1 MAHNKRFCRTP
12 GESSDG
18 RRETDVSQNKR
29 WPIGFDASLQGT
41 KMHVELRHYWDAL
54 RTYITSTYHI
64 SNPALVDMREE
75 LLRRAGAIAQEP
87 YLESTA
93 RYAGTRSY
101 QDLSIPSEVS
111 EMLRWLGERGVI
123 FDPPYDHQAGA
134 LELSLTPP
142 FKDLVVTTGTGSG
155 KTETFLLPILG
166 RLAAEASVGNTFGVR
181 AVRALLLYP
190 MNALVNDQ
198 LGRLRVLFGDNSVA
212 RWFTDHGGRPM
223 KFARYTG
230 RTLYPGRRKAD
241 TDKHRDRLQSL
252 HFYLDLEDR
261 AASDLGARALIG
273 ELRRRGKW
281 PAKPPTS
288 DGDENGVSRWFGR
301 GRWKD
306 SNGNWIRTIERPEDP
321 ELFLRHEA
329 QEGVPDLLVTNYSML
344 EYMLLR
350 PIERDIFR
358 TTAEYYAANRDQRL
372 LLILDEA
379 HLYRGAQGTE
389 VAMLIRRLR
398 NRLRLPLD
406 QLQVICTSASFSNQV
421 AARHFAADL
430 AGKPASGFVVLAGTK
445 TAASPSGLG
454 DVAVAS
460 TLASLNLVQLRA
472 TSLSARV
479 EAILSIL
486 SLSPPTESRPLTI
499 TGSVGTEGQLRCLT
513 TGLETRDV
521 DFVLADA
528 ALELPI
534 EVIAV
539 IDGTSAVPV
548 RVRVEGATEIT
559 IEDHSINL
567 APGMDP
573 IARLLHATLRRLPVT
588 GRLINLTSGARSDED
603 DVHDPEGVGPA
614 QAIGV
619 LGARLFPDVD
629 PDLARTA
636 TDALVEIASMAK
648 RGDGAPLLA
657 ARAHAFFRG
666 LPGLWACADPACDQV
681 SDTLRTRWT
690 AESLPTGALYAQPR
704 RTCGCGARVFEV
716 YTCRACG
723 SAFFKGYAFDPSDPD
738 YLWAEDVGEVDDVD
752 GVVQPLFLA
761 LEEPPQGS
769 SARFEYLDPVSGR
782 IGSSSDRAR
791 EVWLPPMGHQDTAA
805 GQFENC
811 PRCGARGDDIMDH
824 VTKGDEPFQ
833 ELVSSQLLEQPPRA
847 GIDTPLRGR
856 KALIFSDGRQAAS
869 RLAGKLQQYSMRDA
883 VRPLVLDGFTEL
895 ERRLGTHVTLDH
907 AYAALLT
914 GCVRSGVTLRPPQ
927 AQHFDADLEA
937 FRDLLTSQP
946 PTTERELFNRSAE
959 FNTQRTNKALMLAL
973 YPVLNDA
980 HTGLSALALG
990 TIQASLDG
998 ADLRAFEQLAAPP
1011 GPDELSAYDRR
1022 WALLD
1027 LWLHDAILSRA
1038 LYLPTTPAEWL
1049 DSSDGAK
1056 IKRTTAS
1063 FPGFVRELVS
1073 TAWFNANLR
1082 STAGAPKPW
1091 TQFITRAFATNE
1103 TANGFILRAS
1113 KLRLVTQ
1120 DVSWRRC
1127 ERCTTVQPANPLSGD
1142 RCRVRLGQRFCGGTT
1157 RPLDPNQDAVFRSR
1171 KGHFRRHVERL
1182 ASEPGY
1188 APHPYVAAEHSAALN
1203 DSSNSAAVARA
1214 EWHELRFQDLD
1225 VEGPEGH
1232 REGSIDVLSC
1242 TTTMEVGIDIG
1253 SLTAVALRNVP
1264 PGRANYQQRSGRAG
1278 RRGSSLSTVITYCGA
1293 DSHDQE
1299 FYSDPAGM
1307 VSGPVPDPMLN
1318 LDNLEIVQRHCF
1330 ALLMSMF
1337 QMEAIPDPDGGQV
1350 TANVFESLGML
1361 RDFRSGGVDAFS
1373 YAGLEAWLDAEQ
1385 ARVAAALGEVVPRA
1399 VLGDALR
1406 FIDEIPGALLTALR
1420 RVGAG
1425 PVRPDEVQSGLSSA
1439 VDDLVKEGGED
1450 AESARGLL
1458 LDWGSDIDFDAID
1471 HTSREQATASND
1483 DHVEDAPEGG
1493 LDPEKL
1499 LDRLFDCGVLP
1510 RYAFPTDVVTFH
1522 VFDPTQSTERRAV
1535 LKYSPQ
1541 LGLNQALSAYAPGR
1555 EVWVNGER
1563 HYSFAIW
1570 TPFNRRDCWQAWFAM
1585 KVYFECDRCGYAR
1598 VEPRS
1603 DDYYVGQVLDCP
1615 ACGTAG
1621 SLGVGKRWL
1630 RPPGFAHPVDLPAE
1644 LALEDSPIPTRPTR
1658 AKLSAPFT
1666 DVGPAEAAQS
1676 AANGAGYEIWTAKQH
1691 LVLSNTGSKDQ
1702 MKPGFLYCPVCG
1714 RTEPNGWAA
1723 GRFGKGGHPRPNPD
1737 HHPHGAN
1744 CNARP
1749 TIVVLGNEFIT
1760 DIALIRFQLT
1770 GSVTLPPGS
1779 IVAKIVLTTVAQALA
1794 SAVAKLQDV
1803 DESDI
1808 GAEYRVAM
1816 TSGGRIGNQVEVY
1829 LYDLTPGGAAFVR
1842 SAASDAKQLF
1852 DQALRRLESCH
1863 CTHSCY
1869 ECLRSYKNKWDHK
1882 YLHRG
1887 LAAAF
1892 LRHVVYGETPTIPAD
1907 DDRRLLHALA
1917 VDLEESG
1924 YQVEEFKGGLRLPD
1938 VDDRLVVLGHPLT
1951 PGEPGSDAGRVLA
1964 AAEGQ
1969 VVVVD
1974 QLLVD
1979 RALPAAVR
1987 EATGARRAQSD
1998 GFALPSFLTEVQG
2011 GTPVYDATSLRA
2023 NELPEPLAT
2032 VELAGAPA
2040 GSFVVQL
2047 THPTLERMPQG
2058 VFSTGAWVVFAPTSE
2073 DDFVSSDRVPRL
2085 LLSRASAFNATG
2097 ERWTF
2102 GLPSQRGDKVHILY
2116 YSHVAPRAETP
2127 RLSDVVVSGR
2137 AHGVFVNGALQTI
2150 GGS

>member
-1 MAHNKRFCRTP
+1 
-12 GESSDG
+12 
-18 RRETDVSQNKR
+18 
-29 WPIGFDASLQGT
+29 
-41 KMHVELRHYWDAL
+41 MHVELQHYWDAL

-64 SNPALVDMREE
+64 SNPALVDMRDEF
-75 LLRRAGAIAQEP
+75 LRRAGAIAQEP

-93 RYAGTRSY
+93 RYAGARRY
-101 QDLSIPSEVS
+101 GDLSIPPDVSEV
-111 EMLRWLGERGVI
+111 LCWLGERGVI
-123 FDPPYDHQAGA
+123 FDPPYDHQADA
-134 LELSLTPP
+134 LEFSLNPP
-142 FKDLVVTTGTGSG
+142 FKDLVVTTSTGSG
-155 KTETFLLPILG
+155 KTETFLLPVLG
-166 RLAAEASVGNTFGVR
+166 RLAAEASVGHSFGTR
-181 AVRALLLYP
+181 AIRALLLYP

-198 LGRLRVLFGDNSVA
+198 LGRLRVLFGDDSVS
-212 RWFTDHGGRPM
+212 RWFTDCGGRPM

-230 RTLYPGRRKAD
+230 RTLYPGRRKGD
-241 TDKHRDRLQSL
+241 TNKHRDRLQSL
-252 HFYLDLEDR
+252 RFYLDLENL
-261 AASDLGARALIG
+261 AARDSDARTLIG
-273 ELRRRGKW
+273 QLRRRGKW

-288 DGDENGVSRWFGR
+288 HGAENGVSEWYGS
-301 GRWKD
+301 GHWKD
-306 SNGNWIRTIERPEDP
+306 GDGNWIRTVERPEDP

-329 QEGVPDLLVTNYSML
+329 QEGVPDLLITNYSML

-358 TTAEYYAANRDQRL
+358 TTADYYAANRDQRL

-398 NRLRLPLD
+398 NRLHLPLD
-406 QLQVICTSASFSNQV
+406 QLQVICTSASFSNPE
-421 AARHFAADL
+421 AARYFAADL
-430 AGKPASGFVVLAGTK
+430 AGKPASGFEVLTGTK
-445 TAASPSGLG
+445 TAASPSGPG

-460 TLASLNLVQLRA
+460 ALASVDLVQLRGS
-472 TSLSARV
+472 SLSARV
-479 EAILSIL
+479 EAISSIL
-486 SLSPPTESRPLTI
+486 AFNPPSEPRPLTV
-499 TGSVGTEGQLRCLT
+499 TGPDGAQGNLSCLT
-513 TGLETRDV
+513 AGLETRTV
-521 DFVLADA
+521 DFLLVDA
-528 ALELPI
+528 ALKLPS

-539 IDGTSAVPV
+539 VGGTTDVPVHVCVEQAAEVTIDGHEV
-548 RVRVEGATEIT
+548 
-559 IEDHSINL
+559 NL
-567 APGMDP
+567 ASGRDP
-573 IARLLHATLRRLPVT
+573 IARLLHGALQRLPVL
-588 GRLINLTSGARSDED
+588 GRLLNLTSGARSNED
-603 DVHDPEGVGPA
+603 DEHDPDGVGPA

-619 LGARLFPDVD
+619 LGARLFPGLH
-629 PDLARTA
+629 PEIARVA
-636 TDALVEIASMAK
+636 TDALVELASLAK

-681 SDTLRTRWT
+681 SDNLRARWS
-690 AESLPTGALYAQPR
+690 EEVLPTGALYAQPR
-704 RTCGCGARVFEV
+704 RTCGCGARVFEL

-723 SAFFKGYAFDPSDPD
+723 SAFFKGYAFDPGDPD

-761 LEEPPQGS
+761 LEEPPEGS
-769 SARFEYLDPVSGR
+769 GTRFGYLDPVSGR

-791 EVWLPPMGHQDTAA
+791 EVWLPPVGQQDTPA
-805 GQFENC
+805 GHFESC
-811 PRCGARGDDIMDH
+811 PRCDARGDDIMDH

-883 VRPLVLDGFTEL
+883 VRPLMLDGFAEL
-895 ERRLGTHVTLDH
+895 ERRFGIQVTLDH
-907 AYAALLT
+907 SYAALLT
-914 GCVRSGVTLRPPQ
+914 GCVRRGVTLRPPQ
-927 AQHFDADLEA
+927 APHFDADLEV
-937 FRDLLTSQP
+937 FRDLLTHQP

-959 FNTQRTNKALMLAL
+959 LNTQRTNKALMLAL

-998 ADLRAFEQLAAPP
+998 ADLRAFEQLPAPP
-1011 GPDELSAYDRR
+1011 EPAELSANERR

-1038 LYLPTTPAEWL
+1038 LYLPTTPSEWL
-1049 DSSDGAK
+1049 DSPAGPK

-1063 FPGFVRELVS
+1063 FPNFVREL
-1073 TAWFNANLR
+1073 TGKPWFNANLR

-1091 TQFITRAFATNE
+1091 TQFISRTFATSE

-1120 DVSWRRC
+1120 DVPWRRC

-1142 RCRVRLGQRFCGGTT
+1142 RCRVRLGQRVCGGTT

-1203 DSSNSAAVARA
+1203 DSSSAVVARA

-1232 REGSIDVLSC
+1232 RDGSIDVLSC

-1278 RRGSSLSTVITYCGA
+1278 RRGSSLSTVVTYCGA

-1337 QMEAIPDPDGGQV
+1337 QMEAIPDPEGGQV
-1350 TANVFESLGML
+1350 SANVFESLGML
-1361 RDFRSGGVDAFS
+1361 RDFRGGGVDEFS
-1373 YAGLEAWLDAEQ
+1373 YAGLEAWLNSEQ
-1385 ARVAAALGEVVPRA
+1385 TRVEAALGEVVPRP
-1399 VLGDALR
+1399 VLEQAPK
-1406 FIDEIPGALLTALR
+1406 FIDEVPGALLAALR
-1420 RVGAG
+1420 RIGAG
-1425 PVRPDEVQSGLSSA
+1425 PVRPDEVQSELSSA
-1439 VDDLVKEGGED
+1439 VDDLVKEGGEH
-1450 AESARGLL
+1450 AENARGLL
-1458 LDWGSDIDFDAID
+1458 FDWGIDIDFDAID
-1471 HTSREQATASND
+1471 HAPNEKATSSVD

-1493 LDPEKL
+1493 LNPEKL
-1499 LDRLFDCGVLP
+1499 LDRLFDRGVLP

-1522 VFDPTQSTERRAV
+1522 VFDPSQSTERRAV

-1603 DDYYVGQVLDCP
+1603 DDYYVGQALDCP

-1621 SLGVGKRWL
+1621 SLGVAKRWL

-1644 LALEDSPIPTRPTR
+1644 LPLEDSPVPTRPTR

-1666 DVGPAEAAQS
+1666 DVGPPDAAQW

-1691 LVLSNTGSKDQ
+1691 LVLTNAGSKDQ
-1702 MKPGFLYCPVCG
+1702 MKPGFLYCPLCG

-1723 GRFGKGGHPRPNPD
+1723 GRFGRGGHPRPNPD
-1737 HHPHGAN
+1737 HYPHGAS
-1744 CNARP
+1744 CNGRP
-1749 TIVVLGNEFIT
+1749 TVVVLGNDFIT
-1760 DIALIRFQLT
+1760 DIALIRFQLA

-1794 SAVAKLQDV
+1794 AAVAKLQDI

-1842 SAASDAKQLF
+1842 SAASDAEQLF
-1852 DQALRRLESCH
+1852 DEALRRLASCH

-1892 LRHVVYGETPTIPAD
+1892 LRHVVHGETPTIPLD
-1907 DDRRLLHALA
+1907 DDRRLLRALA
-1917 VDLEESG
+1917 VDLTESG
-1924 YQVEEFKGGLRLPD
+1924 QEVEELGGGIRLSGFD
-1938 VDDRLVVLGHPLT
+1938 GRVVVLGHPLT
-1951 PGEPGSDAGRVLA
+1951 PGEPGSNAGRALA
-1964 AAEGQ
+1964 EAVGQ
-1969 VVVVD
+1969 LVVVD

-1987 EATGARRAQSD
+1987 EATGARGVQGEGS
-1998 GFALPSFLTEVQG
+1998 ALPSFLAEAQG
-2011 GTPVYDATSLRA
+2011 GSPVYDASSLRA
-2023 NELPEPLAT
+2023 DGFPEPTAT
-2032 VELAGAPA
+2032 VELAGTPD
-2040 GSFVVQL
+2040 GSFIVQL
-2047 THPTLERMPQG
+2047 THPTLERMPHG
-2058 VFSTGAWVVFAPTSE
+2058 GFSVGAWVVFKPTNE
-2073 DDFVSSDRVPRL
+2073 GDFMADRSDRVPRL
-2085 LLSRASAFNATG
+2085 LVSTAGAFNATG
-2097 ERWTF
+2097 EQWTL

-2116 YSHVAPRAETP
+2116 YSHVAPRSEA
-2127 RLSDVVVSGR
+2127 RRISDIVVLGR
-2137 AHGVFVNGALQTI
+2137 AHGVFVNGALQTS
-2150 GGS
+2150 GGT